1 MVLYNKRHAASKVDL
16 VLQRVA
22 RGVGLHRA
30 YYDTRE
36 IARARVERL
45 DIEKNWK
52 LGLLF
57 IHVPK
62 CGGTSIEAQMGFTHD
77 HRSAVYFRT
86 ADPAFF
92 AKAWKFSI
100 ARNPYDRLVSAFHHF
115 KRLDRPRQDPL
126 SKGQKRS
133 RTQIWSVEVLG
144 SCPDFA
150 TFVDRLA
157 DTAFRER
164 MLAWVHFQPQWY
176 FLCDRSGRVLVDE
189 VAHLE
194 SLDAFTERF
203 NAAGHG
209 LTLDARRAEAPVG
222 ACGLD
227 ELLQRRERRPR
238 RRDVRPRF
246 RDLRLFDRVRHVAGS
261 EQTEGR
267 ARSRV
272 RRRRITGRRRN
283 GLNLWPGSP
292 KSRSLS
298 REAGPPLT
306 AG

>member
-1 MVLYNKRHAASKVDL
+1 MTSINAGVSASVTERGEPMAQFNKRYAAAKADIL
-16 VLQRVA
+16 LQRVA

-45 DIEKNWK
+45 DIEKNRK

-62 CGGTSIEAQMGFTHD
+62 CGGSSIEAQMDVSHT

-100 ARNPYDRLVSAFHHF
+100 ARNPYDRLVSAFHYL
-115 KRLDRPRQDPL
+115 KRLNRGRDDL
-126 SKGQKRS
+126 SSKGQKRS
-133 RTQIWSVEVLG
+133 RDQAWAAEVLG
-144 SCPDFA
+144 PYPDFA

-157 DTAFRER
+157 DAGFREQV
-164 MLAWVHFQPQWY
+164 LAWLHFQPQWY
-176 FLCDRSGRVLVDE
+176 FLCDRSGRLLVDE

-209 LTLDARRAEAPVG
+209 LTL
-222 ACGLD
+222 
-227 ELLQRRERRPR
+227 
-238 RRDVRPRF
+238 
-246 RDLRLFDRVRHVAGS
+246 
-261 EQTEGR
+261 
-267 ARSRV
+267 
-272 RRRRITGRRRN
+272 
-283 GLNLWPGSP
+283 
-292 KSRSLS
+292 
-298 REAGPPLT
+298 EAGVHKRRSERAAWPTYYDAESAARVVEMYARDFEILGYPT
-306 AG
+306 DFDASARGD